1 MCPSPNVT
9 HRVCNLVV
17 DPGIA
22 VFGFARDASGEL
34 YVLGNKTGVVAG
46 DSGVVEMLTAGH

>member
-1 MCPSPNVT
+1 
-9 HRVCNLVV
+9 VV

-46 DSGVVEMLTAGH
+46 DTGVVEMLTASH